1 MLSRPSTAAA
11 CGSLIICPASKEAS
25 MPKKNRTPIN
35 LVKIATSLANQRAL
49 WEPLVSYD
57 PVARYYVRLARE
69 HEFEAWLLTWLP
81 GQGTEWHDHGGSAGA
96 FITLRGVLTER
107 HADVGYG
114 APQLVPGG
122 RELVA
127 GTLRSFGSRHIHQVS
142 NRGVEP
148 AVSVH
153 VYAPSL
159 VEMHYYEVRGD
170 LLQAATSQLVGVNW

>member
-1 MLSRPSTAAA
+1 MS
-11 CGSLIICPASKEAS
+11 
-25 MPKKNRTPIN
+25 KKNRSPVN
-35 LVKIATSLANQRAL
+35 LVQIATSLANQRAL
-49 WEPLVSYD
+49 WEPLVAYD
-57 PVARYYVRLARE
+57 PVVRYYVRLARE

-81 GQGTEWHDHGGSAGA
+81 GQGTDWHDHGGSAGA

-107 HADVGYG
+107 HAEVGYG
-114 APQLVPGG
+114 PPRIVPGG

-142 NRGVEP
+142 NRGLEP

-159 VEMHYYEVRGD
+159 VEMQQYEVRGD
-170 LLQAATSQLVGVNW
+170 LLHAATSQLVGVNR

>member
-1 MLSRPSTAAA
+1 MS
-11 CGSLIICPASKEAS
+11 
-25 MPKKNRTPIN
+25 KKNRSPIN
-35 LVKIATSLANQRAL
+35 LVEIATSLARQQAL

-81 GQGTEWHDHGGSAGA
+81 GQGTAWHDHGGSAGA

-107 HADVGYG
+107 HAEVGDG
-114 APQLVPGG
+114 PPRIVRGD

-127 GTLRSFGSRHIHQVS
+127 GTLRSFGSRHIHEVT
-142 NRGVEP
+142 NRGAEP

-159 VEMHYYEVRGD
+159 VEMHQYQVRGD
-170 LLQAATSQLVGVNW
+170 LLHVVSSQLVGVNW

>member
-1 MLSRPSTAAA
+1 
-11 CGSLIICPASKEAS
+11 
-25 MPKKNRTPIN
+25 
-35 LVKIATSLANQRAL
+35 
-49 WEPLVSYD
+49 
-57 PVARYYVRLARE
+57 
-69 HEFEAWLLTWLP
+69 
-81 GQGTEWHDHGGSAGA
+81 
-96 FITLRGVLTER
+96 VLTER